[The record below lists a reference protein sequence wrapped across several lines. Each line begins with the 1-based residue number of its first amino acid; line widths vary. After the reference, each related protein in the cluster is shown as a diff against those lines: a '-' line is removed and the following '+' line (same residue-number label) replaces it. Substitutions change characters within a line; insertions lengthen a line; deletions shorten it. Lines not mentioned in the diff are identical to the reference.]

1 MKAPISWL
9 RSLVELPHGVTTQQ
23 LADAFTRT
31 GLQVEHIELMGN
43 QVTGPVVV
51 GRVVSFVEEPQKN
64 GKTIRWCHV
73 DCGEQFNI
81 TDENPDVTDGRGIIC
96 GADNFAQGDYVVVAL
111 PGAELPGGFKISSRR
126 TYGHVSDGMICAADE
141 LGIGED
147 HTGIIVLPANEASR
161 AGLGSEAMALL
172 GVPDEILDIDVTP
185 DMSYCLSMRGLSRE
199 AAQAFDVPY
208 NDIYS
213 RRVPEP
219 SQGAYRCVS
228 NRTTVSCSLTWSS
241 TTSTPSPRLRRGCA
255 TAWRPVAC
263 APSACRSTS
272 PTM

>member
-1 MKAPISWL
+1 
-9 RSLVELPHGVTTQQ
+9 
-23 LADAFTRT
+23 
-31 GLQVEHIELMGN
+31 MGN

-172 GVPDEILDIDVTP
+172 GVPD
-185 DMSYCLSMRGLSRE
+185 
-199 AAQAFDVPY
+199 
-208 NDIYS
+208 
-213 RRVPEP
+213 
-219 SQGAYRCVS
+219 
-228 NRTTVSCSLTWSS
+228 
-241 TTSTPSPRLRRGCA
+241 
-255 TAWRPVAC
+255 
-263 APSACRSTS
+263 
-272 PTM
+272 

>member
-141 LGIGED
+141 LGICLLY
-147 HTGIIVLPANEASR
+147 TSR
-161 AGLGSEAMALL
+161 
-172 GVPDEILDIDVTP
+172 ILRRRRQPRKAT
-185 DMSYCLSMRGLSRE
+185 SR
-199 AAQAFDVPY
+199 P
-208 NDIYS
+208 
-213 RRVPEP
+213 
-219 SQGAYRCVS
+219 
-228 NRTTVSCSLTWSS
+228 
-241 TTSTPSPRLRRGCA
+241 TSTRTMATIRASVVGLMAQDLHIDAAGPRPGSRYRRGPGTRQFGFDA
-255 TAWRPVAC
+255 V
-263 APSACRSTS
+263 TS
-272 PTM
+272 